1 LARRYFAR
9 MMTNPTRG
17 TDIDDLTF
25 CFSFAI
31 SRSMLLPKSHRKIDL
46 TEPVAREIVEHLSRC
61 NYVVT
66 KGPVTKPHG
75 SFKPGN

>member
-1 LARRYFAR
+1 
-9 MMTNPTRG
+9 MTNPTRG

-25 CFSFAI
+25 CISFSI
-31 SRSMLLPKSHRKIDL
+31 SRSTLLPSSPEDRL
-46 TEPVAREIVEHLSRC
+46 YEPVAREIVEHLSRC